1 PARGRRRRAARALEI
16 AETPCAAGTGDAP
29 ARGGSARSGAGR
41 WHRPCFAAGT
51 CPPGG
56 SPKDAP
62 PDDGRHRDQEGAK
75 MGGKMDEAKG
85 RAKQAAGAAS
95 GDRKLEREGRADR
108 TAGRVKQK
116 AERAVDKARAKLR
129 GR

>member
-1 PARGRRRRAARALEI
+1 
-16 AETPCAAGTGDAP
+16 
-29 ARGGSARSGAGR
+29 
-41 WHRPCFAAGT
+41 
-51 CPPGG
+51 
-56 SPKDAP
+56 
-62 PDDGRHRDQEGAK
+62 